1 VSPPAAAGGKV
12 DPGALIRSREYRG
25 LLIVA
30 AFIGVLVSFVSW
42 CFLELVHW
50 LKQAVYTD
58 LPKGLGFATVPWW
71 WPLPVLALA
80 GLLTAVAVRR
90 LPGGGGHVP
99 FEGIKAGTSHPAA
112 IPGILLAG
120 LASLGLGLV
129 LGPEAPLIA
138 LGSGVAVFAVKR
150 ARQDTPDEMLSVI
163 AAAGA
168 FAALAAIFGSPVVG
182 AVILIEAAGLGG
194 PMLPLVLLPGL
205 MSAGIGSL
213 IFIGMGRWTGLS
225 NSDYALHPFTLPAY
239 TTPTFAELGWTVVLA
254 VVAALV
260 AVGIVEMART
270 SAGQVGRN
278 PWLLIPAA
286 GLLVAGLAIAFA
298 QITGQPED
306 VVLFSGESAFSSMFS
321 QASTLSIGTLTCLLV
336 FKGVAWSLSMG
347 SFRGGPTFPALFI
360 GAVGGLLAA
369 HLPGFSETPAVA
381 ALMGAMAVSILRLPL
396 SSVVLALLLTSSS
409 GIATAPIV
417 IVAVVVA
424 YVTVESAS
432 PARSSVPDPAPRG
445 SPAGGASTC

>member
-1 VSPPAAAGGKV
+1 MSQAAAGGKV
-12 DPGALIRSREYRG
+12 DPGAMIRSREYRG
-25 LLIVA
+25 LLVVA

-50 LKQAVYTD
+50 LQEAVYKD
-58 LPKGLGFATVPWW
+58 LPGGLGFSTPPWW

-80 GLLTAVAVRR
+80 GLLTAVAVLR
-90 LPGGGGHVP
+90 LPGAGGHVP
-99 FEGIKAGTSHPAA
+99 FEGIKAGGTLPSAL
-112 IPGILLAG
+112 PGILLAA

-150 ARQDTPDEMLSVI
+150 AKKDTPDQVLSVI
-163 AAAGA
+163 AAAAA
-168 FAALAAIFGSPVVG
+168 FAALATIFGSPVVG

-194 PMLPLVLLPGL
+194 PTLPLVLLPGL

-213 IFIGMGRWTGLS
+213 IFIGMGTWTGLS
-225 NSDYALHPFTLPAY
+225 SSDYALHPFTLPAY
-239 TTPTFAELGWTVVLA
+239 SSPTLADFGWTVVLA

-260 AVGIVEMART
+260 ALGIVEMARA
-270 SAGQVGRN
+270 SAGQVGRK

-286 GLLVAGLAIAFA
+286 GLVVAGLAIGFA
-298 QITGQPED
+298 QITGQSAD
-306 VVLFSGESAFSSMFS
+306 VVLFSGENAFSSMFS
-321 QASTLSIGTLTCLLV
+321 EASTLSIGTLSWLLV

-360 GAVGGLLAA
+360 GAAGGLLAA

-396 SSVVLALLLTSSS
+396 SSVVLALLLTSST

-424 YVTVESAS
+424 YITVESVSA
-432 PARSSVPDPAPRG
+432 ARSSTPDPAPRG
-445 SPAGGASTC
+445 SPARGESPS